1 MKKEVLMKYS
11 AMILAAGSGERCGL
25 GYNKLLYQF
34 KDGET
39 ILEKS
44 VKAFERQKDCEQIV
58 LVISQ
63 RDETHIYDLFKDRVE
78 YVLGGA
84 TRQDSSL
91 NGLSAVKCEYVMIH
105 DGARP
110 YVSDEEIQAC
120 ASKLDSCDA
129 CLLMVPAK
137 ETIKVVE
144 NGKVITTPKRE
155 TLMIAQTPQCFK
167 TSLIQSCTIKAKAEG
182 IAVTDDASIIE
193 ACSDTPVEIVLGS
206 YANIKVTTPE
216 DLQ

>member
-1 MKKEVLMKYS
+1 MKYS

-25 GYNKLLYQF
+25 GYNKLLYKF
-34 KDGET
+34 EDGET

-44 VKAFERQKDCEQIV
+44 VKAFERHKDCVQII

-63 RDETHIYDLFKDRVE
+63 KDKVQIQELFKDRVD

-120 ASKLDSCDA
+120 AEKLEVCDA

-144 NGKVITTPKRE
+144 NGKVVTTPKRE

-167 TSLIQSCTIKAKAEG
+167 TSLIKSCTMKAKAEG
-182 IAVTDDASIIE
+182 LAVTDDASIIE
-193 ACSDTPVEIVLGS
+193 ACSDTPVEVVVGS

>member
-1 MKKEVLMKYS
+1 MKYS

-25 GYNKLLYQF
+25 GYNKLLYKF
-34 KDGET
+34 EDGET

-44 VKAFERQKDCEQIV
+44 VKAFERHIDCVQII

-63 RDETHIYDLFKDRVE
+63 KDKVQIQELFKDRVD

-120 ASKLDSCDA
+120 AEKLEVCDA
-129 CLLMVPAK
+129 CLLMVAAK

-144 NGKVITTPKRE
+144 NGRVVTTPKRE

-167 TSLIQSCTIKAKAEG
+167 TSLIKSCTMKAKAEG
-182 IAVTDDASIIE
+182 LAVTDDASIIE
-193 ACSDTPVEIVLGS
+193 ACSDTPVEVVIGS

>member
-1 MKKEVLMKYS
+1 MKYS

-144 NGKVITTPKRE
+144 NGKVIRTPKRE

>member
-1 MKKEVLMKYS
+1 MKYS

-25 GYNKLLYQF
+25 GYNKLLY
-34 KDGET
+34 KLNDGET

-44 VKAFERQKDCEQIV
+44 VHAFKRQKNCVQII
-58 LVISQ
+58 LVINPK
-63 RDETHIYDLFKDRVE
+63 DEKQMRELFKDHVE
-78 YVLGGA
+78 YVYGGA
-84 TRQDSSL
+84 ARQDSSL
-91 NGLSAVKCEYVMIH
+91 NGLSAVTCEYVMIH

-120 ASKLDSCDA
+120 EKRLETCDA

-144 NGKVITTPKRE
+144 NGTVINTLKRE

-167 TSLIQSCTIKAKAEG
+167 TSLIKACTIKARDEG
-182 IAVTDDASIIE
+182 LSVTDDASIVE
-193 ACSDTPVEIVLGS
+193 ACSDTPVEAVIGS

>member
-1 MKKEVLMKYS
+1 MKYS

-25 GYNKLLYQF
+25 GYNKLLYKF
-34 KDGET
+34 TDGET

-44 VKAFERQKDCEQIV
+44 VKAFERQMDCVQII
-58 LVISQ
+58 LVISSKDKVQ
-63 RDETHIYDLFKDRVE
+63 IQELFKDRVD

-91 NGLSAVKCEYVMIH
+91 NGLSAVTSEYVMIH

-120 ASKLDSCDA
+120 AEKLEVCDA

-144 NGKVITTPKRE
+144 NGKVVTTPKRE

-167 TSLIQSCTIKAKAEG
+167 TSLIKSCTMKAKAEG

-193 ACSDTPVEIVLGS
+193 ACSDTPVEVVVGS

>member
-1 MKKEVLMKYS
+1 MKYS
-11 AMILAAGSGERCGL
+11 VMILAAGSGERCGL
-25 GYNKLLYQF
+25 GYNKLLYKF

-44 VKAFERQKDCEQIV
+44 VQVFERQKDCMQIV
-58 LVISQ
+58 LVISPK
-63 RDETHIYDLFKDRVE
+63 DEAQIRELFKDRVE

-91 NGLSAVKCEYVMIH
+91 NGLSAVKCDYVMIH

-110 YVSDEEIQAC
+110 YVSEKEIQAC
-120 ASKLDSCDA
+120 AKRLETCDA

-144 NGKVITTPKRE
+144 NGRVVNTLKRE
-155 TLMIAQTPQCFK
+155 TLMMAQTPQCFK
-167 TSLIQSCTIKAKAEG
+167 TSLIQACTLKAKAEG
-182 IAVTDDASIIE
+182 LAVTDDASIVE
-193 ACSDTPVEIVLGS
+193 ACSDTAVEVVIGS
-206 YANIKVTTPE
+206 YTNRKVTTRE

>member
-1 MKKEVLMKYS
+1 MKYS

-25 GYNKLLYQF
+25 GYNKLLYKF
-34 KDGET
+34 EDGET

-44 VKAFERQKDCEQIV
+44 VKAFERHKDCVQII

-63 RDETHIYDLFKDRVE
+63 KDKVQIQELFKDRVD

-91 NGLSAVKCEYVMIH
+91 NGLSVVKCEYVMIH

-110 YVSDEEIQAC
+110 YVSGEEIQAC
-120 ASKLDSCDA
+120 AEKLEVCDA

-144 NGKVITTPKRE
+144 NGKVVTTPKRE

-167 TSLIQSCTIKAKAEG
+167 TSLIKSCTMKAKAEG
-182 IAVTDDASIIE
+182 LAVTDDASIIE
-193 ACSDTPVEIVLGS
+193 ACSDTPVEVVVGS
-206 YANIKVTTPE
+206 YTNIKVTTPE
-216 DLQ
+216 DL

>member
-1 MKKEVLMKYS
+1 MKYS

-25 GYNKLLYQF
+25 GYNKLLYKF
-34 KDGET
+34 EDGET

-44 VKAFERQKDCEQIV
+44 VKAFERHIDCVQII

-63 RDETHIYDLFKDRVE
+63 KDKVQIQELFKDRVD

-120 ASKLDSCDA
+120 AEKLEVCDA

-144 NGKVITTPKRE
+144 NGRVVTTPKRE

-167 TSLIQSCTIKAKAEG
+167 TSLIKSCTMKAKAEG
-182 IAVTDDASIIE
+182 LAVTDDASIIE
-193 ACSDTPVEIVLGS
+193 ACSDTPVEVVIGS

>member
-1 MKKEVLMKYS
+1 MKYS

-25 GYNKLLYQF
+25 GYNKLLYKF

-44 VKAFERQKDCEQIV
+44 VLAFERQKDCTQIV

-63 RDETHIYDLFKDRVE
+63 RDEAQIRELFKDRVE

-91 NGLSAVKCEYVMIH
+91 NGLSAVTNEYVMIH

-110 YVSDEEIQAC
+110 YVSETEIQAC
-120 ASKLDSCDA
+120 ASKLESCDA

-144 NGKVITTPKRE
+144 NGCVVNTPNRE
-155 TLMIAQTPQCFK
+155 RLMIAQTPQCFK
-167 TSLIQSCTIKAKAEG
+167 TSLIKSCTLKAKAEG

-193 ACSDTPVEIVLGS
+193 ACCDTRVEVVLGG
-206 YANIKVTTPE
+206 YANSKVTTPE